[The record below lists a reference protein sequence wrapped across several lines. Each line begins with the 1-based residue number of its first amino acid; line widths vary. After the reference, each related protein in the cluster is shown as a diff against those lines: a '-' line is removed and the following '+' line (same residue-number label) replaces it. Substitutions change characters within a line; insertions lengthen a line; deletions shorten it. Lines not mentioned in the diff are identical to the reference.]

1 LDIRPF
7 AALSSQ
13 VYPDG
18 RAIIMTNDMIQ
29 TKITTSDKT
38 KIILSAKR
46 NDFRSMKELLEKN
59 PSLVNEQDIG
69 GLTALHW
76 VCANRNYHLFSELIK
91 CPGIN
96 VLLKDKNGRLAL
108 DHAIAGGHKSIIL
121 TLMNFMHV
129 MNDPASLKIRLSK
142 ICRAFFWKHLLFY
155 QIIPSCGIMKRKA
168 KLCAL

>member
-1 LDIRPF
+1 
-7 AALSSQ
+7 
-13 VYPDG
+13 
-18 RAIIMTNDMIQ
+18 MTNDMIQ

-91 CPGIN
+91 CPEIN

-129 MNDPASLKIRLSK
+129 MNDPPR
-142 ICRAFFWKHLLFY
+142 
-155 QIIPSCGIMKRKA
+155 
-168 KLCAL
+168 